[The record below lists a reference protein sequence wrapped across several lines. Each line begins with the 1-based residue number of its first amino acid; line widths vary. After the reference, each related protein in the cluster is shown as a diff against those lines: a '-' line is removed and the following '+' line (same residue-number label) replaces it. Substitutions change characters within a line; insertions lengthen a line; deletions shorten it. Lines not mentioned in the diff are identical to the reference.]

1 MYTIRPL
8 KNVCQRE
15 SQARTAGGG
24 VGTIDTLHSKARRL
38 GHALPETT
46 RRCRLPR
53 FRSDLE
59 AIPTYDPGRPSAA
72 IAAGL
77 GLDRIIEMAD
87 NECPTEPFP
96 EVEEAIAA
104 AASSINR
111 YPLSDASYL
120 VTALADHYRVEADRL
135 WVGPGSTGILTT
147 IALAASGSGTSVI
160 FGDPSFVVYRMATL
174 LAGAEPIPVPL
185 DTKWRLD
192 PDAMLA
198 AIRPDTTLMYF
209 CNPNNPTG
217 THRSSA
223 DVARLVAAVPDSI
236 TLVIDEAYAEYVT
249 AADYATAIPLI
260 TERDN
265 VVVSRT
271 FSKIYGL
278 AGARIGYA
286 LGDPNTIRSLRR
298 LQFPFAT
305 GALAQVAATEALRH
319 QDRVQERVAANS
331 AGRDFLTDELH
342 RLEQSVIDSQTN
354 FVLWRPEGDPA
365 GLASR
370 LLSLGIMVRAMGPWI
385 RVTVGTEAENRKLI
399 DSLAEL
405 L

>member
-1 MYTIRPL
+1 
-8 KNVCQRE
+8 
-15 SQARTAGGG
+15 
-24 VGTIDTLHSKARRL
+24 
-38 GHALPETT
+38 LPS
-46 RRCRLPR
+46 

-59 AIPTYDPGRPSAA
+59 SVPTYDPGPPSAE

-77 GLDRIIEMAD
+77 GLERIIEMAD
-87 NECPTEPFP
+87 NECPTTPFP

-120 VTALADHYRVEADRL
+120 AAALADHYHVDKDRL

-147 IALAASGSGTSVI
+147 IALATSGSGTSVV

-185 DTKWRLD
+185 DTEWRLD

-217 THRSSA
+217 THRSSD

-249 AADYATAIPLI
+249 AADHATAIPLVLA
-260 TERDN
+260 RDN

-271 FSKIYGL
+271 FSKVYGL
-278 AGARIGYA
+278 AGARVGYA
-286 LGDPNTIRSLRR
+286 LGDPETIRSLRR

-305 GALAQVAATEALRH
+305 GTLAQVAATEALRH
-319 QDRVQERVAANS
+319 QGRVQERVAANS
-331 AGRDFLTDELH
+331 AGRDFLAGELR
-342 RLEQSVIDSQTN
+342 RLDQFVIDSQTN
-354 FVLWRPEGDPA
+354 FVLWRPQSDPA
-365 GLASR
+365 DLASR
-370 LLSLGIMVRAMGPWI
+370 LLSLGVMVRAMGPWI
-385 RVTVGTEAENRKLI
+385 RVTVGTEAENRTLI
-399 DSLAEL
+399 DSVTGML
-405 L
+405 